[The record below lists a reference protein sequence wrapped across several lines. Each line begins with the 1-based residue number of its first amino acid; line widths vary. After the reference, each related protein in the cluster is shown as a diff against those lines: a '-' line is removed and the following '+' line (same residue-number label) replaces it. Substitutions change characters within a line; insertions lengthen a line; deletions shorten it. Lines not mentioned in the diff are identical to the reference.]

1 MGIALADVKYRT
13 HQRIAYI
20 CVYILNVKNANIDGR
35 KEHLNVNGFNLFI
48 YIYTF
53 PQYQV
58 NCCPPN
64 LILIYFRHVQPR
76 YYGTVL
82 QAIRNSFI
90 QHIVSNPC
98 ILFTRTFQDTSHSC
112 GLYEWNCT

>member
-48 YIYTF
+48 YIHSHSIKLT
-53 PQYQV
+53 V
-58 NCCPPN
+58 
-64 LILIYFRHVQPR
+64 
-76 YYGTVL
+76 VL
-82 QAIRNSFI
+82 QI
-90 QHIVSNPC
+90 
-98 ILFTRTFQDTSHSC
+98 
-112 GLYEWNCT
+112 